1 MTLSKRQA
9 EKRRHEVLLA
19 LVRAH
24 IGTGQ
29 PVSSSAIVEEMGT
42 DLSSATVR
50 NVLLELDRLGLTAQ
64 PHSSSGRIPTTE
76 AYRLYARDVLKRE
89 RPTQRLG
96 KRLAREFNDL
106 APAPG
111 EAATFLQ
118 RAAGVLARKSG
129 CAAMVLS
136 PRFENDFIREIKL
149 VGVEPTRMVV
159 VLVSDFG
166 LIRAETVRTESRPSY
181 FTLRKLEEYLNAKL
195 RGQDEMTVAY
205 ENGFTDDERRLGD
218 ELYRDI
224 VLRYFI
230 NFAPGRATELFLEGF
245 ANLFGHSQ
253 LQSPRSV
260 SAAIRLFE
268 DRDRFRGVLR
278 EAQHGDKVFVLFD
291 RDIAGAVDPDLPLA
305 MVVGPYRINALSLGA
320 IAIIGPTRMPYERAV
335 QLVRAMGGVLE
346 AWLSETWS
354 RPRLGFDRDV
364 PFKVTLGGVA
374 QSAGQGGTRQN

>member
-9 EKRRHEVLLA
+9 EKRRHDVLMA
-19 LVRAH
+19 LVRAC

-42 DLSSATVR
+42 GLSSATVR

-64 PHSSSGRIPTTE
+64 PHSSSGRVPTTE
-76 AYRLYARDVLKRE
+76 AYRLYARDVLKR
-89 RPTQRLG
+89 RPATRRLG
-96 KRLAREFNDL
+96 QRLAREFGDL
-106 APAPG
+106 PPAPG

-118 RAAGVLARKSG
+118 RAAGVLARESD
-129 CAAMVLS
+129 CAALVLS

-149 VGVEPTRMVV
+149 VGIEPTRMVV

-166 LIRAETVRTESRPSY
+166 LIRVETVRTESRPSY
-181 FTLRKLEEYLNAKL
+181 FALRKLEEYLNAKL
-195 RGQDEMTVAY
+195 RGQDEATVAY
-205 ENGFTDDERRLGD
+205 ENGFTDDERLLGD

-230 NFAPGRATELFLEGF
+230 NFAPRRATELFLEGF
-245 ANLFGHSQ
+245 ANLFGHPQ

-268 DRDRFRGVLR
+268 DRDRFRRVLR
-278 EAQHGDKVFVLFD
+278 EAQHGDAVSVLFD
-291 RDIAGAVDPDLPLA
+291 REIAGAVDPDLPLA
-305 MVVGPYRINALSLGA
+305 MVVGPYRVNALSLGA
-320 IAIIGPTRMPYERAV
+320 IAIVGPTRMPYERAV
-335 QLVRAMGGVLE
+335 QLVQAMGTVLE

-364 PFKVTLGGVA
+364 PFKVTLGSVA
-374 QSAGQGGTRQN
+374 QSAGQP

>member
-9 EKRRHEVLLA
+9 EKRRHDVLMA
-19 LVRAH
+19 LVRAC

-42 DLSSATVR
+42 GLSSATVR

-64 PHSSSGRIPTTE
+64 PHSSSGRVPTTE
-76 AYRLYARDVLKRE
+76 AYRLYARDVLKR
-89 RPTQRLG
+89 RPATQRLG
-96 KRLAREFNDL
+96 QRLAREFGDL
-106 APAPG
+106 PPAPG

-118 RAAGVLARKSG
+118 RAAGVLARESD
-129 CAAMVLS
+129 CAALVLS

-149 VGVEPTRMVV
+149 VGIEPTRMVV

-166 LIRAETVRTESRPSY
+166 LIRVETVRTESRPSY
-181 FTLRKLEEYLNAKL
+181 FALRKLEEYLNAKL
-195 RGQDEMTVAY
+195 RGQDEATVAY
-205 ENGFTDDERRLGD
+205 ENGFTDDERLLGD

-230 NFAPGRATELFLEGF
+230 NFAPRRATELFLEGF
-245 ANLFGHSQ
+245 ANLFGHPQ

-268 DRDRFRGVLR
+268 DRDRFRRVLR
-278 EAQHGDKVFVLFD
+278 EAQHGDAVSVLFD
-291 RDIAGAVDPDLPLA
+291 REIAGAVDPDLPLA
-305 MVVGPYRINALSLGA
+305 MVVGPYRVNALSLGA
-320 IAIIGPTRMPYERAV
+320 IAIVGPTRMPYERAV
-335 QLVRAMGGVLE
+335 QLVQAMGTVLE

-364 PFKVTLGGVA
+364 PFKVTLGSVA
-374 QSAGQGGTRQN
+374 QSAGQP